1 MKKTMG
7 TKGHFMLS
15 DMQIL
20 QVKNQINRILH
31 VPGNYS
37 GGPLEMAIVADYH
50 MPEEEL
56 CETCKKI
63 VAMLKKQD
71 DVFRNVRLNLIKWVS
86 DDVIIKE
93 VTPMPFLL
101 MGRAFEDYKEPVTKA
116 EHADAEPEEAVRAK
130 AEPADEGKSLD
141 ELFRQLKLFYAR
153 SKVILILTDGDF
165 RIDNAKAVQGYLQPF
180 LARKLL
186 LVRGTEIVPGTK
198 LFMEM
203 MINVPAQGV
212 RDV

>member
-1 MKKTMG
+1 
-7 TKGHFMLS
+7 MLS

-56 CETCKKI
+56 CEACKKI

-86 DDVIIKE
+86 DDVITKE
-93 VTPMPFLL
+93 VTPMSFLL
-101 MGRAFEDYKEPVTKA
+101 LGRAFEDYKELATAGLKETP
-116 EHADAEPEEAVRAK
+116 VRA
-130 AEPADEGKSLD
+130 EKSLD

-153 SKVILILTDGDF
+153 SKVILVLTDGNF
-165 RIDNAKAVQGYLQPF
+165 RIDDTKTVQGYLQPF

-186 LVRGTEIVPGTK
+186 LVRGTELVPGTK

-203 MINVPAQGV
+203 LSKGDIGIGMPESLQASERLG
-212 RDV
+212 